1 MRGLAATVLGLAFVL
16 LAALPAAAGQPFETG
31 GRLER
36 IRERGH
42 LVCGV
47 KTGIPGF
54 AMIDAQGRHAG
65 FEIELCRAMAAAI
78 FGDPQRVEFATAQRV
93 EEFLAQDRIDVVMR
107 RLTWELTREA
117 GRPMLFGPVMF
128 YDGQGFLARPGFET
142 IAGLS
147 GQPVCIPHQFA
158 FLPTIDREFR
168 TRGLALRRVMA
179 ATLAEAEKD
188 FLAGKCVALTAD
200 VSELVG
206 TRAQAAGTHLLRE
219 QISKEPLAPMLRD
232 GDPAFFKLV
241 RWTMLALIEAEELGL
256 TRAKVRSQEAPRDDR
271 VRRLLGIIPGNGRA
285 LGLPEDWARRMVGAV
300 GNYAEIYDRTLGL
313 TSGYTLERGLNRLW
327 TDGGLLYAPPLR

>member
-1 MRGLAATVLGLAFVL
+1 MRRFAAPFLGLFFAL
-16 LAALPAAAGQPFETG
+16 LAALQADAEPSHAP

-54 AMIDAQGRHAG
+54 AMIDPQGRHVG
-65 FEIELCRAMAAAI
+65 FEIELCRAIAAAI
-78 FGDPQRVEFATAQRV
+78 FGDPQRAEFVTAQRV
-93 EEFLAQDRIDVVMR
+93 ETFLEEDRIDVVMR

-142 IAGLS
+142 IASLA

-168 TRGLALRRVMA
+168 TRGLAINRVMA
-179 ATLAEAEKD
+179 PTLAEAEKN
-188 FLAGKCVALTAD
+188 FLAGRCVALTAD

-206 TRAQAAGTHLLRE
+206 TRAKAAGTHLLRE

-241 RWTMLALIEAEELGL
+241 RWTLLALIEAEELGL
-256 TRAKVRSQEAPRDDR
+256 TRANAGSQEVARDDR
-271 VRRLLGIIPGNGRA
+271 VRRLLGIVPGNGRA
-285 LGLPEDWARRMVGAV
+285 LGLPEDWAGRMVGAV
-300 GNYAEIYDRTLGL
+300 GNYAEIYDRTLGV
-313 TSGYTLERGLNRLW
+313 TSGYALERGLNRLW
-327 TDGGLLYAPPLR
+327 TEGGLLYAPPLR

>member
-1 MRGLAATVLGLAFVL
+1 MRALTAALLGILFGL
-16 LAALPAAAGQPFETG
+16 LAASPAGAEP

-42 LVCGV
+42 LVCGI
-47 KTGIPGF
+47 KAGIPGF
-54 AMIDAQGRHAG
+54 AVIDAQGRHAG
-65 FEIELCRAMAAAI
+65 FEIELCRALAAAI
-78 FGDPQRVEFATAQRV
+78 FGDGQRVEFATAERV
-93 EEFLAQDRIDVVMR
+93 EAFLAEDRIDVVMR

-142 IAGLS
+142 IASLAD
-147 GQPVCIPHQFA
+147 QPVCIPHQFA

-168 TRGLALRRVMA
+168 VRGLKLKRVVA
-179 ATLAEAEKD
+179 PTLGEAEAD

-206 TRAQAAGTHLLRE
+206 ARAKAPGTHLLRE

-232 GDPAFFKLV
+232 GDAAFFKLV
-241 RWTMLALIEAEELGL
+241 RWTMLALVEAEELGL
-256 TRAKVRSQEAPRDDR
+256 THANVAGQAAARDDR
-271 VRRLLGIIPGNGRA
+271 VRRLLGITPGNGRA
-285 LGLPEDWARRMVGAV
+285 LGLPEDWAQRMIGAV

-313 TSGYTLERGLNRLW
+313 TSGYALDRGLNRLW
-327 TDGGLLYAPPLR
+327 TEGGLLYAPPLR

>member
-1 MRGLAATVLGLAFVL
+1 MRALTAVLLGFLFVL
-16 LAALPAAAGQPFETG
+16 LAAAPAGAEA

-42 LVCGV
+42 LVCGI

-54 AMIDAQGRHAG
+54 AMIDPQGRHVG

-78 FGDPQRVEFATAQRV
+78 FGDGQRVEFVTAQRV

-142 IAGLS
+142 IASLAD
-147 GQPVCIPHQFA
+147 QPVCIPHQFA

-168 TRGLALRRVMA
+168 DRGLDLRRVIA
-179 ATLAEAEKD
+179 ATLAEAERD
-188 FLAGKCVALTAD
+188 FLAGRCVALTAD
-200 VSELVG
+200 MSELVG
-206 TRAQAAGTHLLRE
+206 TRVKAPGTHLLRE

-241 RWTMLALIEAEELGL
+241 RWTLLALVEAEELGI
-256 TRAKVRSQEAPRDDR
+256 TRAHADGYGATRDDR
-271 VRRLLGIIPGNGRA
+271 VRRLLGITPGNGRA
-285 LGLPEDWARRMVGAV
+285 LGLPEDWARRMIGAV

-313 TSGYTLERGLNRLW
+313 TSGYALDRGLNRLW
-327 TDGGLLYAPPLR
+327 TDGGLLYSPPLR

>member
-1 MRGLAATVLGLAFVL
+1 MRRFAALLLGLFCVL
-16 LAALPAAAGQPFETG
+16 LAALPAGAEA

-54 AMIDAQGRHAG
+54 AMVDAQGRHVG
-65 FEIELCRAMAAAI
+65 FEIELCRALAAAI
-78 FGDPQRVEFATAQRV
+78 FGDIQRVEFITAERV
-93 EEFLAQDRIDVVMR
+93 EAFLAEDRIDVVMR

-128 YDGQGFLARPGFET
+128 YDGQGFLARPGFDRIE
-142 IAGLS
+142 ALS

-168 TRGLALRRVMA
+168 DRGLDLRRVISA
-179 ATLAEAEKD
+179 NLAEAEKD
-188 FLAGKCVALTAD
+188 FLAGRCVALTAD

-206 TRAQAAGTHLLRE
+206 TRAKAAGSLLLRE

-241 RWTMLALIEAEELGL
+241 RWTLLALIEAEELGI
-256 TRAKVRSQEAPRDDR
+256 TRAHADGQGATRDDR
-271 VRRLLGIIPGNGRA
+271 VRRLLGITPGNGRA
-285 LGLPEDWARRMVGAV
+285 LGLPEDWARRMIGAV

-313 TSGYTLERGLNRLW
+313 TSGYALDRGLNRLW
-327 TDGGLLYAPPLR
+327 TEGGLLYAPPLR